1 MKMRKGLYL
10 ICYICVAV
18 VAIAMTNLMAG
29 CDSGGS
35 PNGAAGGSGKADARI
50 HVAQPSDTLY
60 TWQKAMEVYDYEPER
75 ALAIV
80 DSAVI
85 VGNLSETWANFYRAK
100 IYCCT
105 MMGSRLDSVRHA
117 SPGAYLD
124 SAQAIGERLML
135 TDSVR
140 QNKTLHQNVLEVLVR
155 TAQQKMDTTTWMQRG
170 QQLVDFCRA
179 EGRETVALRTEADLG
194 MVRYMQGQTEAGL
207 ALLDSVIG
215 LLDTQEGRF
224 NELDAA
230 IVAMKRK
237 TLLLQDQQ
245 RYMDMLPLAYRII
258 ERLDDYEQHPEAYH
272 DSSYREPVSDND
284 RADYIRFYRSQA
296 QAFLAAAYAK
306 MGKGPELGN
315 VYTEIGSQ
323 IRQATAREHQ
333 ARYRALEQDMLRQQA
348 EAQQKLAEGRSW
360 LMTIVGISAGAV
372 LVIVL
377 LFAAFIYYQNRVI
390 KRQNR
395 ILVREIAEAVEY
407 KKYKRMYEEAMSAK
421 EPPAAPHSA
430 DGEEGD
436 VGTMTDAELFRK
448 MNDVIIGERLF
459 LNPKFDRQ
467 MLVDRLQV
475 SKERIGAAIAQGSS
489 HDRLSDYIQKLR
501 LEHGAQLL
509 LHRPELTVGQVASES
524 GFSSVQFFSNC
535 FRHHFGMSPTKFLEN
550 QARQG

>member
-1 MKMRKGLYL
+1 MKKKKYYT
-10 ICYICVAV
+10 IYVCAV
-18 VAIAMTNLMAG
+18 VAIAMTALMTG

-348 EAQQKLAEGRSW
+348 EYRSNVSA
-360 LMTIVGISAGAV
+360 MIANTAIVGMV
-372 LVIVL
+372 V
-377 LFAAFIYYQNRVI
+377 FALMAAYIFYQNLRI
-390 KRQNR
+390 RQRNR
-395 ILVREIAEAVEY
+395 ALVRQIDEALAY
-407 KKYKRMYEEAMSAK
+407 KKELLELKGLSRKEETVSQHPLTSDADNEES
-421 EPPAAPHSA
+421 PPNAAPS
-430 DGEEGD
+430 DS
-436 VGTMTDAELFRK
+436 ELFLQLSST
-448 MNDVIIGERLF
+448 IIHEQWYLD
-459 LNPKFDRQ
+459 PMFDRQ
-467 MLVDRLQV
+467 SLCQHTGMSEHQV
-475 SKERIGAAIAQGSS
+475 GAAFARGSQYGALPTFI
-489 HDRLSDYIQKLR
+489 RELR
-501 LEHGAQLL
+501 LAHACQLL
-509 LHRPELTVGQVASES
+509 RQQPQLPVGEVAKQSGYSNHRS
-524 GFSSVQFFSNC
+524 FSTD
-535 FRHHFGMSPTKFLEN
+535 FRRRFGLSPTEY
-550 QARQG
+550 RQQEM